1 MPRISKRQTNRCN
14 IQTDDTEIFY
24 RVSVFI
30 PYIDKFI
37 NELEERFTNH
47 QSKLTSFHSLFK
59 ESGYEEDFISL
70 TKHYSEDLEDIGNC
84 DEVFKNEFKL
94 LQQKLKSLSE
104 MDKPKNAM
112 DAIYICN
119 EAMYPNIFKL
129 LKILATL
136 PVSSAINERTFSTL
150 KRIKTYLRNF
160 TSEGKL
166 NGLAMLLI
174 NKNDSITPDEVLVEL
189 SNKKRRL
196 EFLL

>member
-14 IQTDDTEIFY
+14 IQTDDPEIFY

-47 QSKLTSFHSLFK
+47 QSTLTNFHSLFK
-59 ESGYEEDFISL
+59 ESGYEEDLISL
-70 TKHYSEDLEDIGNC
+70 TKQYSEDLEDVGNR

-94 LQQKLKSLSE
+94 WQRKLKSLLE
-104 MDKPKNAM
+104 IDKPKNAM
-112 DAIYICN
+112 EAIYICN

-136 PVSSAINERTFSTL
+136 PVSSATNERTFSTL
-150 KRIKTYLRNF
+150 KRIKTYLRNS
-160 TSEGKL
+160 TSEGRL
-166 NGLAMLLI
+166 NGLAMLSI
-174 NKNDSITPDEVLVEL
+174 NKTDSITPDEVLVEL